1 MRFTYQYRT
10 PDNKS
15 HTGIIDAASRDAAFA
30 ALKAQ
35 GVRPGRVEEAPG
47 FFNKLFGKG
56 KRWIA
61 IGVLAVVAC
70 ISLAYAFRTKQS
82 AIESNSSALSRRQ
95 IYGDPAL
102 MERLEAENYASVFE
116 AEGDRILANFAQPA
130 RISRV
135 VAALDGNPILRAQ
148 KSKLLSSLSPHS
160 PSLVPHA
167 ADPREVQELKR
178 IVLWMRGELEAYL
191 ANGNGTT
198 ESYVRRLCERQAQEA
213 KIYNL
218 AKVELEKEKNLAEWE
233 RRNEM
238 LRAIGAPTIPMP
250 YGLQME

>member
-15 HTGIIDAASRDAAFA
+15 HTGVINAASRDAAFA

-35 GVRPGRVEEAPG
+35 GIRPGRVEEAPG

-61 IGVLAVVAC
+61 ICVLAVVAGL
-70 ISLAYAFRTKQS
+70 SFFYAFRTKRT
-82 AIESNSSALSRRQ
+82 IMESNSSALSRRQ

-102 MERLEAENYASVFE
+102 MEKLESENYASVFE
-116 AEGDRILANFAQPA
+116 MEGDRLLANFAQPA
-130 RISRV
+130 QVNSFVGELYRNR
-135 VAALDGNPILRAQ
+135 NLRAE
-148 KSKLLSSLSPHS
+148 KSKSLELLIPHPSSLIPL
-160 PSLVPHA
+160 PS
-167 ADPREVQELKR
+167 DSREVQELKR
-178 IVLWMRGELEAYL
+178 IVLWMHGELTAYL
-191 ANGNGTT
+191 ANGNGTP

-213 KIYNL
+213 QIYNL
-218 AKVELEKEKNLAEWE
+218 AKVELEKEKDPAVWE
-233 RRNEM
+233 KRNAT

-250 YGLQME
+250 RELEKE

>member
-15 HTGIIDAASRDAAFA
+15 HTGVIDAASRDAAFA
-30 ALKAQ
+30 ALKAK
-35 GVRPGRVEEAPG
+35 GIRPGRVEEAPG

-70 ISLAYAFRTKQS
+70 ISLTYAFRTRQS
-82 AIESNSSALSRRQ
+82 ALESNSSALSRRQ

-102 MERLEAENYASVFE
+102 MEKLEAEDYASVFE
-116 AEGDRILANFAQPA
+116 MEGDRILANFAQPA

-135 VAALDGNPILRAQ
+135 VVELNSNPILRAQ
-148 KSKLLSSLSPHS
+148 KAKLLSTLIPQSS
-160 PSLVPHA
+160 SLVPQPS
-167 ADPREVQELKR
+167 DPREVQELKR
-178 IVLWMRGELEAYL
+178 IVLWMHGELEAYL
-191 ANGNGTT
+191 ANGNGTV

-218 AKVELEKEKNLAEWE
+218 AKVELEKEKNPAEWE
-233 RRNEM
+233 RRNDT

-250 YGLQME
+250 YGLQRE